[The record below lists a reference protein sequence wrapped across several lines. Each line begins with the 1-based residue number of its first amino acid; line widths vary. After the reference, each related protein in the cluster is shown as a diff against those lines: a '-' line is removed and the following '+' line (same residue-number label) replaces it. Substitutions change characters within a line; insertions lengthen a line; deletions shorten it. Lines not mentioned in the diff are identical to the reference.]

1 MQVLSIYVGPH
12 SHTQL
17 PTSVLSASISLAQQ
31 RMPQRWSQIVEP
43 NGAEW
48 SRTSRAEPN
57 EPSGA
62 ERSRAEPSGAERSRA
77 EPSRAE
83 PSRVG
88 WLHIENPGHA
98 LKNKFMNS
106 LRCSCARRRPTYIA
120 LHILTLHLHILTLLY
135 LHYMCC
141 FCGPARREW
150 QLFLIQFHT
159 KQLTP
164 LTTKSNLVFSVSLV
178 SD

>member
-1 MQVLSIYVGPH
+1 MQLC
-12 SHTQL
+12 
-17 PTSVLSASISLAQQ
+17 SVVPSGAE
-31 RMPQRWSQIVEP
+31 WSRVEP
-43 NGAEW
+43 NGAERAEW
-48 SRTSRAEPN
+48 SRTSRA

-141 FCGPARREW
+141 SCGPARREW
-150 QLFLIQFHT
+150 QLFLIQFQA
-159 KQLTP
+159 KLLTP
-164 LTTKSNLVFSVSLV
+164 LTIKSNFEPSVSLV
-178 SD
+178 TD